1 METYVV
7 KFNPNKN
14 KGVYAISLVN
24 DPAIEEYF
32 VQMSK
37 EYDIKLAEI
46 DKEKRL
52 FMTPVLIPD
61 QKILRVD
68 DNGNPFNI
76 VFEAETIRL
85 AQQNFQKQGF
95 QNEST
100 LEHDINLKLDGVS
113 FVESWIKEDE
123 VHDKSVMKGFN
134 QPIGTWF
141 TIFRVD
147 DDYVMAKIE
156 AGEIKGVSIDGAFEL
171 DENSQLKTDMNLETI
186 LTAIKEGFATLK
198 QTDVKLGKQMT
209 IDDQTMFYEGDALA
223 VDTMVFANEEMTE
236 AFADGTYE
244 IEGFTVV
251 IAEGKISELTEKV
264 DEEMKKEEGEDK
276 DNLEMS
282 GYLTKLA
289 AGGEIDPAMT
299 GKILKLLFENVFSW
313 QIREAK
319 EKKLMDEVLQTYT
332 AEMAKA
338 VASQLADFKT
348 EMKKEEEQAE
358 EVRLAKANPNPETE
372 TSPSSL
378 VEKMFNELKKN

>member
-52 FMTPVLIPD
+52 FMTPVLIPN

-68 DNGNPFNI
+68 GNGNAFNI
-76 VFEAETIRL
+76 VFEAETIAM
-85 AQQNFQKQGF
+85 AQQAFQKRGY

-100 LEHDINLKLDGVS
+100 LEHDINLKLDGVT
-113 FVESWIKEDE
+113 FVETWIKKDE
-123 VHDKSVMKGFN
+123 VHDQSVIKGFN

-147 DDYVMAKIE
+147 DDEVMAKIE
-156 AGEIKGVSIDGAFEL
+156 SGEIKGVSIDGAFEL

-186 LTAIKEGFATLK
+186 LTAIKEGFDSLK
-198 QTDVKLGKQMT
+198 AKDVKLGKQMT
-209 IDDQTMFYEGDALA
+209 IDDQTMFFEGDALA

-236 AFADGTYE
+236 AFEDGTYE

-251 IAEGKISELTEKV
+251 IAEGKISDLTEKV
-264 DEEMKKEEGEDK
+264 EAEKEEEEPVQMADDSVEAK
-276 DNLEMS
+276 VNEIMQA
-282 GYLTKLA
+282 YV
-289 AGGEIDPAMT
+289 GEI
-299 GKILKLLFENVFSW
+299 
-313 QIREAK
+313 
-319 EKKLMDEVLQTYT
+319 
-332 AEMAKA
+332 AKA
-338 VASQLADFKT
+338 VAAQLSDFKT
-348 EMKKEEEQAE
+348 EMKKEQEQEE
-358 EVRLAKANPNPETE
+358 EVRLAKANPTPAPETAP
-372 TSPSSL
+372 TSL
-378 VEKMFNELKKN
+378 VEKMFNELKNK

>member
-37 EYDIKLAEI
+37 EYEVKLAEI
-46 DKEKRL
+46 DKDKRL
-52 FMTPVLIPD
+52 FMTPVLIPN
-61 QKILRVD
+61 QKILRLD
-68 DNGNPFNI
+68 SNGNAFNI

-113 FVESWIKEDE
+113 FVESWIKDDE

-147 DDYVMAKIE
+147 DDEVMAKIE

-171 DENSQLKTDMNLETI
+171 EENVNLKTDMTIETI
-186 LTAIKEGFATLK
+186 LTAIKEGFASLN
-198 QTDVKLGKQMT
+198 QTQVKLGKQMT
-209 IDDQTMFYEGDALA
+209 IDDQTMFFEGDALA

-264 DEEMKKEEGEDK
+264 EEEMAKEEEK
-276 DNLEMS
+276 VEMADDS
-282 GYLTKLA
+282 VEAKVNEIMQAYV
-289 AGGEIDPAMT
+289 GEI
-299 GKILKLLFENVFSW
+299 
-313 QIREAK
+313 
-319 EKKLMDEVLQTYT
+319 
-332 AEMAKA
+332 AKA
-338 VASQLADFKT
+338 VAAQLADFKT
-348 EMKKEEEQAE
+348 EMKKEEAE
-358 EVRLAKANPNPETE
+358 VILTKAAPIHTEVAEPKNLQ
-372 TSPSSL
+372 
-378 VEKMFNELKKN
+378 EKFLLELQKQN

>member
-52 FMTPVLIPD
+52 FMTPVLIPN

-68 DNGNPFNI
+68 GNGNAFNI
-76 VFEAETIRL
+76 VFEAETIAM
-85 AQQNFQKQGF
+85 AQQAFQKRGY

-100 LEHDINLKLDGVS
+100 LEHDINLKLDGVT
-113 FVESWIKEDE
+113 FVETWIKKDE
-123 VHDKSVMKGFN
+123 VHDQSVIKGFN

-147 DDYVMAKIE
+147 DDEVMAKIE
-156 AGEIKGVSIDGAFEL
+156 SGEIKGVSIDGAFEL

-186 LTAIKEGFATLK
+186 LTAIKEEFDSLK
-198 QTDVKLGKQMT
+198 AKDVKLGKQMT
-209 IDDQTMFYEGDALA
+209 IDDQTMFFEGDALA

-264 DEEMKKEEGEDK
+264 EAEKEEEEPVQMADDSVEAK
-276 DNLEMS
+276 VNEIMQA
-282 GYLTKLA
+282 YV
-289 AGGEIDPAMT
+289 GEI
-299 GKILKLLFENVFSW
+299 
-313 QIREAK
+313 
-319 EKKLMDEVLQTYT
+319 
-332 AEMAKA
+332 AKA
-338 VASQLADFKT
+338 VAAQLSDFKT
-348 EMKKEEEQAE
+348 EMKKEQEQEE
-358 EVRLAKANPNPETE
+358 EVRLAKANPTPAPETAP
-372 TSPSSL
+372 TSL
-378 VEKMFNELKKN
+378 VEKMFNELKNK

>member
-1 METYVV
+1 MDTYVI

-14 KGVYAISLVN
+14 KGVYAISLVE

-37 EYDIKLAEI
+37 DYEVKLAEI

-61 QKILRVD
+61 QKILRID
-68 DNGNPFNI
+68 DKGNAFNI
-76 VFEAETIRL
+76 VFPKETIQL
-85 AQQNFQKQGF
+85 AQQAFQKNGF

-100 LEHDINLKLDGVS
+100 LEHDINLKLEGVT

-147 DDYVMAKIE
+147 DDEVMAKIE
-156 AGEIKGVSIDGAFEL
+156 AGEIKGVSIDGSFEL
-171 DENSQLKTDMNLETI
+171 EENVNLKTDMNLDTI
-186 LTAIKEGFATLK
+186 LTAIKDGFASLN
-198 QTDVKLGKQMT
+198 QTPVKLGKSMT
-209 IDDQTMFYEGDALA
+209 IDEQAVFFEGDALA
-223 VDTMVFANEEMTE
+223 VDTMVFADEAMTE

-244 IEGFTVV
+244 IEGMMVV
-251 IAEGKISELTEKV
+251 VAEGKVAELTEKV
-264 DEEMKKEEGEDK
+264 EELSEEQKKEK

-282 GYLTKLA
+282 GYVTKLA
-289 AGGEIDPAMT
+289 EGGELDPSMT
-299 GKILKLLFENVFSW
+299 GKVLKLLFENVFSW

-319 EKKLMDEVLQTYT
+319 EKKLMEEVLQTYT

-338 VASQLADFKT
+338 VAKEISDFKT
-348 EMKKEEEQAE
+348 EMKKEEAE
-358 EVRLAKANPNPETE
+358 VILTKPTPIHTEVAEPKNLQ
-372 TSPSSL
+372 
-378 VEKMFNELKKN
+378 EKFLLELQKQN

>member
-37 EYDIKLAEI
+37 EYEVKLAEI
-46 DKEKRL
+46 DREKRL
-52 FMTPVLIPD
+52 FMTPVLIPN
-61 QKILRVD
+61 QKILRLD
-68 DNGNPFNI
+68 DNGNAFNI
-76 VFEAETIRL
+76 IFEAETIRL
-85 AQQNFQKQGF
+85 AQQNFQKNGF

-113 FVESWIKEDE
+113 FVESWIKDDE

-147 DDYVMAKIE
+147 DDDVMTKIE
-156 AGEIKGVSIDGAFEL
+156 SGEIKGVSIDGAFEL
-171 DENSQLKTDMNLETI
+171 SENVNLKTDMTIETI
-186 LTAIKEGFATLK
+186 LTAIKEGFDSLK
-198 QTDVKLGKQMT
+198 AKDVKLGKQMT
-209 IDDQTMFYEGDALA
+209 IDDQTMFFEGDAL
-223 VDTMVFANEEMTE
+223 VIDTPVFANEEMSE
-236 AFADGTYE
+236 VFADGTYE

-264 DEEMKKEEGEDK
+264 EEEMTKEEEK
-276 DNLEMS
+276 VEMADDS
-282 GYLTKLA
+282 VEAKVNEIMQAYV
-289 AGGEIDPAMT
+289 GEI
-299 GKILKLLFENVFSW
+299 
-313 QIREAK
+313 
-319 EKKLMDEVLQTYT
+319 
-332 AEMAKA
+332 AKA

-348 EMKKEEEQAE
+348 EMKKEVEQSE
-358 EVRLAKANPNPETE
+358 EVRLAKSTPIHTE
-372 TSPSSL
+372 VAEPKNL
-378 VEKMFNELKKN
+378 QEKFLLELQKQN

>member
-37 EYDIKLAEI
+37 EYEVKLAEI
-46 DKEKRL
+46 DKDKRL
-52 FMTPVLIPD
+52 FMTPVLIPN
-61 QKILRVD
+61 QKILRLD
-68 DNGNPFNI
+68 DNGNAFNI

-113 FVESWIKEDE
+113 FVESWIKDDE

-147 DDYVMAKIE
+147 DDEVMAKIE

-171 DENSQLKTDMNLETI
+171 EENVNLKTDMTIETI
-186 LTAIKEGFATLK
+186 LTAIKEGFDSLK
-198 QTDVKLGKQMT
+198 ANDVKLGKQMT
-209 IDDQTMFYEGDALA
+209 IDDQTMFFEGDALA

-236 AFADGTYE
+236 AFEDGTYE

-264 DEEMKKEEGEDK
+264 EEEMKKEEEK
-276 DNLEMS
+276 VEMADDS
-282 GYLTKLA
+282 VEAKVNEIMQAYV
-289 AGGEIDPAMT
+289 GEI
-299 GKILKLLFENVFSW
+299 
-313 QIREAK
+313 
-319 EKKLMDEVLQTYT
+319 
-332 AEMAKA
+332 AKA
-338 VASQLADFKT
+338 VAAQLADFKT
-348 EMKKEEEQAE
+348 EMKKEEAE
-358 EVRLAKANPNPETE
+358 VVLTKAAPIHTEVAEPKNLQ
-372 TSPSSL
+372 
-378 VEKMFNELKKN
+378 EKFLLELQKQN

>member
-37 EYDIKLAEI
+37 DYEVKLAEI

-61 QKILRVD
+61 QKIPRID
-68 DNGNPFNI
+68 DKGNAFNI
-76 VFEAETIRL
+76 VFPKETIQL
-85 AQQNFQKQGF
+85 AQQNFQKNGF

-113 FVESWIKEDE
+113 FVESWIKDDE

-147 DDYVMAKIE
+147 DDDVMAKIE
-156 AGEIKGVSIDGAFEL
+156 SGEIKGVSIDGAFEL
-171 DENSQLKTDMNLETI
+171 SENVNLKTDMNLDTI
-186 LTAIKEGFATLK
+186 LTAIKDGFASLN
-198 QTDVKLGKQMT
+198 QTPVKLGKSMT
-209 IDDQTMFYEGDALA
+209 IDEQAVFFEGDALA
-223 VDTMVFANEEMTE
+223 VDTMVFADEAMTE

-244 IEGFTVV
+244 IEGMMVV
-251 IAEGKISELTEKV
+251 VAEGKVAELTEKV
-264 DEEMKKEEGEDK
+264 EELTEEKKEEEKVEMADDSVEAKVNEIMQAYVGEIAKAVAAQLEGFKAEMKKEEAEVI
-276 DNLEMS
+276 
-282 GYLTKLA
+282 LTKA
-289 AGGEIDPAMT
+289 TPIH
-299 GKILKLLFENVFSW
+299 
-313 QIREAK
+313 
-319 EKKLMDEVLQTYT
+319 DEVAEPKNLQ
-332 AEMAKA
+332 
-338 VASQLADFKT
+338 
-348 EMKKEEEQAE
+348 
-358 EVRLAKANPNPETE
+358 
-372 TSPSSL
+372 
-378 VEKMFNELKKN
+378 EKFLLELQKQN

>member
-24 DPAIEEYF
+24 DPAIEEFF

-52 FMTPVLIPD
+52 FMSPVLIPN

-68 DNGNPFNI
+68 ENGNAFNI
-76 VFEAETIRL
+76 VFEAETIAM
-85 AQQNFQKQGF
+85 AQQAFQKRGY

-100 LEHDINLKLDGVS
+100 LEHDINLKLDGVT
-113 FVESWIKEDE
+113 FVETWIKEDE

-147 DDYVMAKIE
+147 DDEVMAKIE
-156 AGEIKGVSIDGAFEL
+156 SGEIKGVSIDGAFEL

-186 LTAIKEGFATLK
+186 LTAIKEGFDSLK
-198 QTDVKLGKQMT
+198 AKDVKLGKQVT
-209 IDDQTMFYEGDALA
+209 IDDQAMFFEGDALA
-223 VDTMVFANEEMTE
+223 VDTPVFANEEMTE
-236 AFADGTYE
+236 AIADGTYE
-244 IEGFTVV
+244 TETMTVV
-251 IAEGKISELTEKV
+251 VVDGKISELTEKV
-264 DEEMKKEEGEDK
+264 EEELKEEEEK
-276 DNLEMS
+276 VEMADDS
-282 GYLTKLA
+282 VEAKVNEIMQAYV
-289 AGGEIDPAMT
+289 GEI
-299 GKILKLLFENVFSW
+299 
-313 QIREAK
+313 
-319 EKKLMDEVLQTYT
+319 
-332 AEMAKA
+332 AKA

-348 EMKKEEEQAE
+348 EMKKEAQEEE
-358 EVRLAKANPNPETE
+358 EVRLAKANPTPAVEQAPT
-372 TSPSSL
+372 SL
-378 VEKMFNELKKN
+378 VEKMFNELKNK

>member
-7 KFNPNKN
+7 KFNPNRN

-37 EYDIKLAEI
+37 EYEVKLAEI
-46 DKEKRL
+46 DREKRL
-52 FMTPVLIPD
+52 FMTPVLIPN
-61 QKILRVD
+61 QKILRLD
-68 DNGNPFNI
+68 DNGNAFNI

-85 AQQNFQKQGF
+85 AQQNFQKNGF

-113 FVESWIKEDE
+113 FVESWIKDDE

-147 DDYVMAKIE
+147 DDDVMAKIE
-156 AGEIKGVSIDGAFEL
+156 SGEIKGVSIDGAFEL
-171 DENSQLKTDMNLETI
+171 SENVNLKTDMTIETI
-186 LTAIKEGFATLK
+186 LTAIKEGFDSLK
-198 QTDVKLGKQMT
+198 AKDVKLGKQMT
-209 IDDQTMFYEGDALA
+209 IDDQTMFFEGDALA
-223 VDTMVFANEEMTE
+223 VDTPVFANEEMSE
-236 AFADGTYE
+236 VFADGTYE

-264 DEEMKKEEGEDK
+264 EEEMTKEEEK
-276 DNLEMS
+276 VEMADDS
-282 GYLTKLA
+282 VEAKVNEIMQTYV
-289 AGGEIDPAMT
+289 GEI
-299 GKILKLLFENVFSW
+299 
-313 QIREAK
+313 
-319 EKKLMDEVLQTYT
+319 
-332 AEMAKA
+332 AKA

-348 EMKKEEEQAE
+348 EMKKEVEQSEEL
-358 EVRLAKANPNPETE
+358 RLAKSTPIHTE
-372 TSPSSL
+372 VAEPKNL
-378 VEKMFNELKKN
+378 QEKFLLELKKQN

>member
-37 EYDIKLAEI
+37 EYEIKLAEI

-52 FMTPVLIPD
+52 FMSPVLIPN

-68 DNGNPFNI
+68 ENGNAFNI

-85 AQQNFQKQGF
+85 AQQSFQKRGY

-100 LEHDINLKLDGVS
+100 LEHDINLKLDGVT
-113 FVESWIKEDE
+113 FVETWIKEDE
-123 VHDKSVMKGFN
+123 VHDKSIMKGFN

-147 DDYVMAKIE
+147 DDEVMAKIE
-156 AGEIKGVSIDGAFEL
+156 SGEIKGISIDGAFEL

-186 LTAIKEGFATLK
+186 LTAIKDGFASLQ
-198 QTDVKLGKQMT
+198 QTDVKLGKQVT
-209 IDDQTMFYEGDALA
+209 IDDQTMFFEGDALA
-223 VDTMVFANEEMTE
+223 VDTPVFANEEMTE
-236 AFADGTYE
+236 AFADGNYE

-251 IAEGKISELTEKV
+251 VTKGKVSELTEKV
-264 DEEMKKEEGEDK
+264 EEEMKKEEDK
-276 DNLEMS
+276 VEMADDS
-282 GYLTKLA
+282 VEAKVNEIMQAYV
-289 AGGEIDPAMT
+289 GEI
-299 GKILKLLFENVFSW
+299 
-313 QIREAK
+313 
-319 EKKLMDEVLQTYT
+319 
-332 AEMAKA
+332 AKA
-338 VASQLADFKT
+338 VASQLADFKA
-348 EMKKEEEQAE
+348 EMKKEAIEEE
-358 EVRLAKANPNPETE
+358 EVRLAKANPTPAEE
-372 TSPSSL
+372 KAPASL
-378 VEKMFNELKKN
+378 VERMFNELKKN